1 VIGASTDSQNQNPDS
16 DLAWSAPF
24 GLVHSTRKKKDE
36 PDFVADLLEYL
47 EYLPPE
53 DFQIEKVLAR
63 IDRVLWKQADLPR
76 AGRAFYE
83 SARLLKLKWQ
93 FLESP
98 PSSVSDIFE
107 IFRDLS
113 RQTTDYEPLK
123 RLGAREDWQAL
134 PRLDWDGEEVEGVA
148 IIDEDHSAIDSEP
161 EKQVTLREIQ
171 AQAHEET
178 VERDAQLL
186 GAFVE
191 SNGACDLSEAAREL
205 FHGNLSQALIAAIFA
220 SAKIQMKQE
229 QFYGSV
235 ILQKEGVDR
244 IDPVG
249 NTFLLNSSTHQS
261 IGNNYSQ

>member
-1 VIGASTDSQNQNPDS
+1 VIGASPDSQNQNPES

-24 GLVHSTRKKKDE
+24 SPARFTRNDSE

-53 DFQIEKVLAR
+53 DFQIDKVLAR
-63 IDRVLWKQADLPR
+63 IDRVLWTQSDLPR

-98 PSSVSDIFE
+98 PSSVADIFA
-107 IFRDLS
+107 IFQDLA
-113 RQTTDYEPLK
+113 RQTTDYEPLR
-123 RLGAREDWQAL
+123 RLGARENWQAL
-134 PRLDWDGEEVEGVA
+134 PRLDWEEEEVGGEVVGEG
-148 IIDEDHSAIDSEP
+148 DHLPKDCAP
-161 EKQVTLREIQ
+161 EKQVTLSEIQ

-191 SNGACDLSEAAREL
+191 RNGACELSEVACEL

-220 SAKIQMKQE
+220 DAKIQMQQE
-229 QFYGSV
+229 HFYGAV
-235 ILQKEGVDR
+235 
-244 IDPVG
+244 
-249 NTFLLNSSTHQS
+249 FLESRVSK
-261 IGNNYSQ
+261 

>member
-1 VIGASTDSQNQNPDS
+1 VIGASPDSQNQNPDS

-24 GLVHSTRKKKDE
+24 APVHSISKKYE

-53 DFQIEKVLAR
+53 DFQIDKVLAR

-93 FLESP
+93 LLESP
-98 PSSVSDIFE
+98 PSSVADIFA

-113 RQTTDYEPLK
+113 RQTTDYEPLR

-134 PRLDWDGEEVEGVA
+134 PRLDWDGEE
-148 IIDEDHSAIDSEP
+148 DEDDGEGIKEEDRSLKDSEP
-161 EKQVTLREIQ
+161 EKQVSLSEIQ

-178 VERDAQLL
+178 VEKDVQLL
-186 GAFVE
+186 EAFVE
-191 SNGACDLSEAAREL
+191 TNGACELSEAARQL

-220 SAKIQMKQE
+220 DAKIQMQQE
-229 QFYGSV
+229 EFYGAV
-235 ILQKEGVDR
+235 
-244 IDPVG
+244 
-249 NTFLLNSSTHQS
+249 LLKSS
-261 IGNNYSQ
+261 

>member
-1 VIGASTDSQNQNPDS
+1 VIGASTDLQNQNPDS

-24 GLVHSTRKKKDE
+24 GLVHSTRKNE
-36 PDFVADLLEYL
+36 GELDFVADLLEYL

-98 PSSVSDIFE
+98 PSSVSDIFA
-107 IFRDLS
+107 IFRDLA

-134 PRLDWDGEEVEGVA
+134 PRLDWDGEEVEVGSVG
-148 IIDEDHSAIDSEP
+148 EDDQSLKDSEL
-161 EKQVTLREIQ
+161 EKQVTLKEIQ

-178 VERDAQLL
+178 VERDVQLL
-186 GAFVE
+186 EAFVE
-191 SNGACDLSEAAREL
+191 SNGTCDLFEVACQL
-205 FHGNLSQALIAAIFA
+205 FNGNLSRALIAAIFA
-220 SAKIQMKQE
+220 SANIQMLQE
-229 QFYGSV
+229 EFYG
-235 ILQKEGVDR
+235 
-244 IDPVG
+244 P
-249 NTFLLNSSTHQS
+249 LLLEC
-261 IGNNYSQ
+261 I

>member
-1 VIGASTDSQNQNPDS
+1 VIGASPDSQNQNPDS

-24 GLVHSTRKKKDE
+24 GLVHSISTKQKYE
-36 PDFVADLLEYL
+36 PDFVVDLLEYL

-53 DFQIEKVLAR
+53 DFQIDKVLAR

-98 PSSVSDIFE
+98 PSSVADIFA
-107 IFRDLS
+107 IFRDLA
-113 RQTTDYEPLK
+113 RQTIDYEPLR

-134 PRLDWDGEEVEGVA
+134 PRLNWGGNGEEEEHGEDA
-148 IIDEDHSAIDSEP
+148 AGDGDHSLKDSEP
-161 EKQVTLREIQ
+161 EKQVTLSEIL

-178 VERDAQLL
+178 VGLDAMLL
-186 GAFVE
+186 EAFVE
-191 SNGACDLSEAAREL
+191 SNGACDLSEAASQL
-205 FHGNLSQALIAAIFA
+205 FHGNLSQALLAAIFA
-220 SAKIQMKQE
+220 DAKIQMQQE

-235 ILQKEGVDR
+235 LLQSK
-244 IDPVG
+244 G
-249 NTFLLNSSTHQS
+249 NR
-261 IGNNYSQ
+261 

>member
-1 VIGASTDSQNQNPDS
+1 
-16 DLAWSAPF
+16 L
-24 GLVHSTRKKKDE
+24 
-36 PDFVADLLEYL
+36 DFVADLLEYL

-53 DFQIEKVLAR
+53 DFQIDKVLAR

-93 FLESP
+93 LLESP
-98 PSSVSDIFE
+98 PSSVADIFA
-107 IFRDLS
+107 IFRDLA
-113 RQTTDYEPLK
+113 RQTTDYEPLR

-134 PRLDWDGEEVEGVA
+134 PRLDWDGIEEEVGSVGE
-148 IIDEDHSAIDSEP
+148 DDHSLEDCET
-161 EKQVTLREIQ
+161 EKQVTLGEIQ

-191 SNGACDLSEAAREL
+191 SNGACELSKAASEL

-220 SAKIQMKQE
+220 SAKVQMQQE
-229 QFYGSV
+229 LFYGSV
-235 ILQKEGVDR
+235 
-244 IDPVG
+244 
-249 NTFLLNSSTHQS
+249 LLKCKTSN
-261 IGNNYSQ
+261 

>member
-1 VIGASTDSQNQNPDS
+1 VIGASPDSQNQNPES

-24 GLVHSTRKKKDE
+24 APVRCTRNDSE
-36 PDFVADLLEYL
+36 PDYVADLLEYL

-53 DFQIEKVLAR
+53 DFQIDKVLAR

-98 PSSVSDIFE
+98 PSSVSDIFA

-113 RQTTDYEPLK
+113 RQTTDYEPLR

-134 PRLDWDGEEVEGVA
+134 PRLDWDGEELEVGSVGE
-148 IIDEDHSAIDSEP
+148 DDHSLEDSKP
-161 EKQVTLREIQ
+161 ERQVTLREIQ

-178 VERDAQLL
+178 VERDAILL

-191 SNGACDLSEAAREL
+191 TNGACELSEAAREL
-205 FHGNLSQALIAAIFA
+205 FKGNLSQALIAAIFA
-220 SAKIQMKQE
+220 SAKIHMHQE
-229 QFYGSV
+229 LFYGAV
-235 ILQKEGVDR
+235 LLQSKINR
-244 IDPVG
+244 
-249 NTFLLNSSTHQS
+249 
-261 IGNNYSQ
+261 

>member
-1 VIGASTDSQNQNPDS
+1 MIGVSPDSQNQNPDS

-24 GLVHSTRKKKDE
+24 APVRSTKNDGE
-36 PDFVADLLEYL
+36 LDCVADLLEYL

-53 DFQIEKVLAR
+53 DFQIDKVLAR

-93 FLESP
+93 LLESP
-98 PSSVSDIFE
+98 PSSVADIFA
-107 IFRDLS
+107 IFRDLA
-113 RQTTDYEPLK
+113 RQTTDYEPLR

-134 PRLDWDGEEVEGVA
+134 PRLDWDGEEVEIEPVGE
-148 IIDEDHSAIDSEP
+148 DDHSPKDSEA

-178 VERDAQLL
+178 VERDVQLL
-186 GAFVE
+186 EAFVE
-191 SNGACDLSEAAREL
+191 INRTCALSEAARQL

-220 SAKIQMKQE
+220 DAKIYMKQE
-229 QFYGSV
+229 EFYGAV
-235 ILQKEGVDR
+235 
-244 IDPVG
+244 
-249 NTFLLNSSTHQS
+249 LLEFMAST
-261 IGNNYSQ
+261 

>member
-24 GLVHSTRKKKDE
+24 GLAHSTRKNEGE

-53 DFQIEKVLAR
+53 DFQIEKVLTR

-93 FLESP
+93 LLESP
-98 PSSVSDIFE
+98 PSSVADIFA
-107 IFRDLS
+107 IFRELS

-134 PRLDWDGEEVEGVA
+134 PRLDRDGAEVEVGSVGE
-148 IIDEDHSAIDSEP
+148 DDHSLEDSEP

-178 VERDAQLL
+178 VEMDAKLL
-186 GAFVE
+186 GDFIE
-191 SNGACDLSEAAREL
+191 NNGACDLSEAARQL

-220 SAKIQMKQE
+220 DANIQMKQE
-229 QFYGSV
+229 QFYGAVLLES
-235 ILQKEGVDR
+235 KESR
-244 IDPVG
+244 
-249 NTFLLNSSTHQS
+249 
-261 IGNNYSQ
+261 

>member
-1 VIGASTDSQNQNPDS
+1 VIGTSTDSQNQNPES

-24 GLVHSTRKKKDE
+24 APVHSIRKNKGE
-36 PDFVADLLEYL
+36 LDFVADLLEYL

-63 IDRVLWKQADLPR
+63 IDRVLWTQADLPR

-93 FLESP
+93 ILESP
-98 PSSVSDIFE
+98 PSSVSDIFA
-107 IFRDLS
+107 IFRDLA
-113 RQTTDYEPLK
+113 RQTTDYEPLR

-134 PRLDWDGEEVEGVA
+134 PRLDWDGEEVEVGSVGE
-148 IIDEDHSAIDSEP
+148 DDHSLEDSEP

-186 GAFVE
+186 ETLLARR
-191 SNGACDLSEAAREL
+191 GACDLSEAACQL
-205 FHGNLSQALIAAIFA
+205 FNGNLSRALIAAIFA
-220 SAKIQMKQE
+220 SANIQMLQE
-229 QFYGSV
+229 EFYGS
-235 ILQKEGVDR
+235 
-244 IDPVG
+244 
-249 NTFLLNSSTHQS
+249 LLLEC
-261 IGNNYSQ
+261 I